1 MSAQGPPYAS
11 GPPSPR
17 DAHAPKGANPL
28 KRRSDTFERQLRR
41 VLMIILVLGLPTAAI
56 SAGLTAYEASM
67 STVRVQR
74 AERHEVTARLTA
86 SVKSDDDRAK
96 RAAQVRWTDGK
107 GVARTGAALVRPGT
121 PEGAAVRVWVNRD
134 GTIVAPPMSTL
145 AATTSGWFVG
155 VVAAFGVAVGTYG
168 AWAGTRLV
176 LDRGRYARWDAEW
189 DLVEP
194 RWSGRFHP

>member
-1 MSAQGPPYAS
+1 MSAQGPPYTS

-17 DAHAPKGANPL
+17 DAHARKGANPL
-28 KRRSDTFERQLRR
+28 KRGSDTFECWLRR
-41 VLMIILVLGLPTAAI
+41 VLTVVLLLGLPAAAI

-67 STVRVQR
+67 DAVRVQR

-86 SVKSDDDRAK
+86 SVKGDDDRAK
-96 RAAQVRWTDGK
+96 RAAQVRWTDSQGL
-107 GVARTGAALVRPGT
+107 VRTGAALVKPGT

-134 GTIVAPPMSTL
+134 GTVVAPPMNTL
-145 AATTSGWFVG
+145 NATTSGWFVG
-155 VVAAFGVAVGTYG
+155 VMAAFGVAVGTYG

-194 RWSGRFHP
+194 RWSGRFHR